1 MTTPAQAKQ
10 ERFGAAFMSLAS
22 VAIAGMEYLDRPEPG
37 EIVEVDPDWYMMFN
51 AALHGAI
58 LLLLLFALV
67 RLPRMTADRPML
79 RVPFTAMI
87 LVGIVA
93 AAYVLGR
100 DLGLV

>member
-1 MTTPAQAKQ
+1 MAADQARQ
-10 ERFGAAFMSLAS
+10 ERFGAMFMSLAS
-22 VAIAGMEYLDRPEPG
+22 VFIAGMEFLGRPEPG
-37 EIVEVDPDWYMMFN
+37 EIVEAEPDWYVMFN
-51 AALHGAI
+51 AVLHGAI

-67 RLPRMTADRPML
+67 RLPRMVADRPGQRL
-79 RVPFTAMI
+79 PFLLMI